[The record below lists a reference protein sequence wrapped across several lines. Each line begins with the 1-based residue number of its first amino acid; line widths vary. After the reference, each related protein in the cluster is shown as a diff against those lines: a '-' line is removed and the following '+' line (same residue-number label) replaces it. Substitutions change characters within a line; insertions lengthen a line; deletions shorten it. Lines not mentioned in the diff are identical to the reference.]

1 MSPAHLQLTLAIL
14 TEVAGTL
21 ALKAANGFTVF
32 LPSLIVVVCYSASFY
47 FLSIVLKTLPVGFT
61 YAIWS
66 GVGIVLTTICAA
78 VFYRQQPDLPAI
90 IGMALIIAGAVVLN
104 LFSKMGVAGA

>member
-1 MSPAHLQLTLAIL
+1 MSPAHIQLALAIV

-21 ALKAANGFTVF
+21 ALKAANGFANIV
-32 LPSLIVVVCYSASFY
+32 PSVIVIVCYSASFY
-47 FLSIVLKTLPVGFT
+47 LLSLVLKSLPVGFT

-78 VFYRQQPDLPAI
+78 IFYKQTPDLPAI
-90 IGMALIIAGAVVLN
+90 IGMGLIIAGAIVLN
-104 LFSKMGVAGA
+104 LFSRMSMPG